1 MKQRIGKTGLIAL
14 ALFFVTGA
22 SSASTPTTAEA
33 AKPAASSAAAKGG
46 KSSTAKTA
54 VKVLDINSAS
64 KDELKTLPGIDEVRA
79 NKIIAGRP
87 YGSKAFLVTRNII
100 PSGVYEQIKNQ
111 IIAKQ
116 K

>member
-14 ALFFVTGA
+14 ALLFVTGA
-22 SSASTPTTAEA
+22 SSASATTSETT
-33 AKPAASSAAAKGG
+33 AKPAASSTATKGSKG
-46 KSSTAKTA
+46 STSKAA
-54 VKVLDINSAS
+54 VKVLDINSAT
-64 KDELKTLPGIDEVRA
+64 KAELKTLPGIDEVRA
-79 NKIIAGRP
+79 DKIIAGRP

-100 PSGVYEQIKNQ
+100 PAGVYEQIKNQ